1 MPSTPG
7 KQVKPRAKKDSS
19 EVRTRI
25 LEASRR
31 LLARG
36 GLEAL
41 TISQIAAE
49 AGVYSSAVFY
59 HFGGKEGLW
68 TTLVVG
74 LLKEANAS
82 TLIDVVAMPLGRER
96 IERVVESYF
105 MIGGRD
111 VQSAMFETTVPAL
124 RSPELRELWV
134 QLYEDGKDRLADD
147 LGATELPEQ
156 RDLLRLVGEII
167 LSFTDGLNMQY
178 LVNPDADF
186 GPVTSLFEDMV
197 TRMLAPVFGLDD
209 EDGSASPA

>member
-124 RSPELRELWV
+124 RSP
-134 QLYEDGKDRLADD
+134 
-147 LGATELPEQ
+147 
-156 RDLLRLVGEII
+156 
-167 LSFTDGLNMQY
+167 S
-178 LVNPDADF
+178 
-186 GPVTSLFEDMV
+186 
-197 TRMLAPVFGLDD
+197 
-209 EDGSASPA
+209 SASSGCSCTRTARTGWPTTSERRSFPSSGTFSGWSGR